1 MRQLLSAIV
10 SLAGGRGRPSAEEKP
25 AANLRSKTRGTLPWE
40 GSKVAA
46 FDVVFGVGNVPGV

>member
-1 MRQLLSAIV
+1 M
-10 SLAGGRGRPSAEEKP
+10 PSAEEKP